1 MIYILKN
8 LANKSLIKFM
18 SNRIFI
24 KDQLKPLTKIKD
36 NRNRIHRVLQITHMK
51 YMNNQTFIRDRSKP
65 AQII

>member
-36 NRNRIHRVLQITHMK
+36 NRIHRVLQITHMK